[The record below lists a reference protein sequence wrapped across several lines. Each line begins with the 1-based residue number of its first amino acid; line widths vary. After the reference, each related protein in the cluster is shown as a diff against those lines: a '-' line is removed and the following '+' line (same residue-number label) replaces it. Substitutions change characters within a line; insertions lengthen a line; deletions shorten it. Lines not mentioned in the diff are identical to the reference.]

1 MYQVVV
7 SNKAEK
13 VLAKLPIAVYGR
25 MASALKK
32 LSSNP
37 RPAGCKK
44 LRGRNAWRI
53 RVGEYRAIYEI
64 QDEILLVVVITVGH
78 RRNIYEN

>member
-13 VLAKLPIAVYGR
+13 VLAKLPNTVYNR
-25 MASALKK
+25 MASALRK
-32 LSSNP
+32 LALNP

-53 RVGEYRAIYEI
+53 RVGDYRAIYEI
-64 QDEILLVVVITVGH
+64 QDEILQVVVITVGH